1 MQAHILRNTEQS
13 EMWIRALCYRKSILF
28 HLSCNVVQ
36 CTFQLKYF
44 DVQYKCC
51 PSSQPTNIR
60 YSIIMDPIL
69 ACYCYHDMM
78 LIFRAIDAFI
88 QYCHIEILVTTLSE
102 IYWIYFNSS
111 DSGYF
116 CFIFHFF
123 NCRIWTFFY
132 HRRYIC
138 HFTVAI
144 VIKYHTISFLY
155 SGFFHSNHLYEEK
168 KLKIRTYPCQLV
180 RPFPQMVFLVH

>member
-1 MQAHILRNTEQS
+1 MQAHLLRNTEQS
-13 EMWIRALCYRKSILF
+13 EMWIRSVCYRKSILF
-28 HLSCNVVQ
+28 HLSCNVVYSSWNTLLFNISVVHQ
-36 CTFQLKYF
+36 
-44 DVQYKCC
+44 V
-51 PSSQPTNIR
+51 SQPTNIR
-60 YSIIMDPIL
+60 YSIIMDPIRF

-102 IYWIYFNSS
+102 IYWIHFSSS
-111 DSGYF
+111 DSGSF

-123 NCRIWTFFY
+123 NCHIWTFFY

-144 VIKYHTISFLY
+144 AIKYHTISFLY
-155 SGFFHSNHLYEEK
+155 SIFSFFK
-168 KLKIRTYPCQLV
+168 RLKIRTYPCQLV
-180 RPFPQMVFLVH
+180 RPFHQMVFLVH